1 MPCAG
6 DMHVAIVMPSFN
18 EADSLAKVIGEIR
31 NYCAYPIYVVDD
43 VSTDESASI
52 ARGAGATVIPLVNK
66 LGAWGATQ
74 AGVRYALQQG
84 HDAVITMDS
93 DGQHDPAYIA
103 GLLAPLENALAD
115 VCIGSCTER
124 GSVLRHLAWRLLRAT
139 SGIRIEDLTSGYRA
153 YNLPAMRQLATWQ
166 ATFLDF
172 QDVGVLSL
180 LLSKNLRIVDIE
192 TPMRSRSN
200 GSSRIFRSWIV
211 VAYYMC
217 HTILLGLTKRPIH
230 RVKLEQSSAAET
242 L

>member
-1 MPCAG
+1 MPCAS

-18 EADSLAKVIGEIR
+18 EANSLSAVISEIR
-31 NYCAYPIYVVDD
+31 AHCNYPIYVVDD

-52 ARGAGATVIPLVNK
+52 ARDANATVIPLINK

-74 AGVRYALQQG
+74 AGIRYALQKG

-103 GLLAPLENALAD
+103 SLLAPLENTRAD

-124 GSVLRHLAWRLLRAT
+124 GSLLRHLAWRLLRST

-180 LLSKNLRIVDIE
+180 LLSKNLRIVDVQ

-200 GSSRIFRSWIV
+200 GSSRIFRSWLV
-211 VAYYMC
+211 VIYYMC
-217 HTILLGLTKRPIH
+217 HTMLLGLTKRPIH
-230 RVKLEQSSAAET
+230 RVKQGQASTADT